1 MIKSYG
7 KAYGQTQQKYRLVF
21 PYDNKVEQ
29 YSDSCAA
36 YSKYP
41 PDTKLGVQIVKYGVW
56 NVEINS
62 IKRLLESTK
71 ITKMEKLLLEDHQNI
86 LQKEAWECRGEAYRL
101 YEEVLTNP
109 AIDKVLEEE
118 VGAHNSLEL
127 PVTKRNIDFEKYVT
141 LSPVERIHLLISQ
154 QNMLEMEM
162 FALGKRRE
170 SLQLI
175 EGEKQFLNYRIKILE
190 KCISIISECITLTF
204 YQYFK
209 RDSPAAIEFYE
220 EMLRAG
226 PGLGYTAKIFPGKEY
241 LRYPYDFKRPNE
253 VPPDEWG
260 SPDLNWKTG
269 HTILTTR

>member
-1 MIKSYG
+1 MDKLN
-7 KAYGQTQQKYRLVF
+7 QKYELVF
-21 PYDNKVEQ
+21 HHDNKVKQ
-29 YSDSCAA
+29 YSESCAA

-41 PDTKLGVQIVKYGVW
+41 PATKLEVQMIKYSVW

-71 ITKMEKLLLEDHQNI
+71 ITEMEKLLLEDHQNI
-86 LQKEAWECRGEAYRL
+86 LQKEAWECRDEAYRL
-101 YEEVLTNP
+101 YEEFLPNP
-109 AIDKVLEEE
+109 RIYKVLEEE
-118 VGAHNSLEL
+118 VGAHNSLDL

-141 LSPVERIHLLISQ
+141 LSPVEKIHLLISQ

-175 EGEKQFLNYRIKILE
+175 EGEKQFLNYRIKILK

-226 PGLGYTAKIFPGKEY
+226 SGLGGYTDFKFHGKEY
-241 LRYPYDFKRPNE
+241 L
-253 VPPDEWG
+253 
-260 SPDLNWKTG
+260 
-269 HTILTTR
+269 